1 MSENKDKI
9 TREEQLP
16 EITEVTAQE
25 SPAEPEKTAKP
36 EHDGEYTGMSKGKA
50 AFLKILP
57 MLIVLVCT
65 GLFMWGIKFVIGI
78 FYAPHDEV
86 FTKRDG
92 DVTYT
97 IVKCYQNPSSYFYV
111 YNSEE
116 FTFNEADYDNVA
128 GEHND
133 AHLLKV
139 PEVYFVL
146 NESAPGYGDHHGEAP
161 CRGQRA
167 EGLSVRGVH
176 TLQARGAVRR
186 IRATSR
192 LHRERDL
199 PQERSLC
206 RAPAP
211 QERRVEGLCNAL

>member
-78 FYAPHDEV
+78 FYAPDRKSTRLNSSHRH
-86 FTKRDG
+86 TSRM
-92 DVTYT
+92 
-97 IVKCYQNPSSYFYV
+97 PSS
-111 YNSEE
+111 
-116 FTFNEADYDNVA
+116 A
-128 GEHND
+128 
-133 AHLLKV
+133 
-139 PEVYFVL
+139 
-146 NESAPGYGDHHGEAP
+146 
-161 CRGQRA
+161 
-167 EGLSVRGVH
+167 
-176 TLQARGAVRR
+176 
-186 IRATSR
+186 
-192 LHRERDL
+192 
-199 PQERSLC
+199 
-206 RAPAP
+206 
-211 QERRVEGLCNAL
+211 

>member
-25 SPAEPEKTAKP
+25 SPAEPEKTAEP

-97 IVKCYQNPSSYFYV
+97 IVKCYQNPSSYFYAV
-111 YNSEE
+111 SY
-116 FTFNEADYDNVA
+116 T
-128 GEHND
+128 
-133 AHLLKV
+133 HLTLPTKL
-139 PEVYFVL
+139 EV
-146 NESAPGYGDHHGEAP
+146 
-161 CRGQRA
+161 
-167 EGLSVRGVH
+167 
-176 TLQARGAVRR
+176 
-186 IRATSR
+186 
-192 LHRERDL
+192 
-199 PQERSLC
+199 
-206 RAPAP
+206 
-211 QERRVEGLCNAL
+211 

>member
-146 NESAPGYGDHHGEAP
+146 NESAPDMETTTVKLL
-161 CRGQRA
+161 A
-167 EGLSVRGVH
+167 EGKRAGRSISSGSSYFTGSRGSTAYSRH
-176 TLQARGAVRR
+176 FATTPRARPPARTIFMSCASSSRTTRG
-186 IRATSR
+186 RA
-192 LHRERDL
+192 L
-199 PQERSLC
+199 
-206 RAPAP
+206 
-211 QERRVEGLCNAL
+211 

>member
-97 IVKCYQNPSSYFYV
+97 IVK
-111 YNSEE
+111 
-116 FTFNEADYDNVA
+116 
-128 GEHND
+128 
-133 AHLLKV
+133 
-139 PEVYFVL
+139 
-146 NESAPGYGDHHGEAP
+146 
-161 CRGQRA
+161 
-167 EGLSVRGVH
+167 
-176 TLQARGAVRR
+176 
-186 IRATSR
+186 
-192 LHRERDL
+192 
-199 PQERSLC
+199 
-206 RAPAP
+206 
-211 QERRVEGLCNAL
+211 

>member
-25 SPAEPEKTAKP
+25 SPAEP

-111 YNSEE
+111 YNSE
-116 FTFNEADYDNVA
+116 
-128 GEHND
+128 
-133 AHLLKV
+133 L
-139 PEVYFVL
+139 
-146 NESAPGYGDHHGEAP
+146 
-161 CRGQRA
+161 
-167 EGLSVRGVH
+167 
-176 TLQARGAVRR
+176 
-186 IRATSR
+186 
-192 LHRERDL
+192 
-199 PQERSLC
+199 
-206 RAPAP
+206 
-211 QERRVEGLCNAL
+211 